1 VVVDVY
7 FVHHSRNIVVAM
19 DNEITLDLSGDVMR
33 EAEENRQKEVDR
45 IATHCQFG
53 VGSPSDCIAAKQKQN
68 QMNWDQLYVETYRR
82 FDCDDLSHIVAYHR
96 GFGKFDL
103 KKRKKKQ
110 RNVET
115 TLSRFRSLMESPNPP
130 RTKEVAV
137 KALSPVV
144 AYLLWSVFKFLAI
157 QIIEW
162 AWDRYHEQQ
171 TELAA
176 GKVK

>member
-1 VVVDVY
+1 
-7 FVHHSRNIVVAM
+7 
-19 DNEITLDLSGDVMR
+19 
-33 EAEENRQKEVDR
+33 
-45 IATHCQFG
+45 
-53 VGSPSDCIAAKQKQN
+53 
-68 QMNWDQLYVETYRR
+68 MNWDQLYFETYRR
-82 FDCDDLSHIVAYHR
+82 FDCDDLSHVVAYHR
-96 GFGKFDL
+96 GFCEFDV

-110 RNVET
+110 RNIET
-115 TLSRFRSLMESPNPP
+115 TLSRFRAAMESPSPP
-130 RTKEVAV
+130 RTKQEAVA
-137 KALSPVV
+137 ALSPIM